1 MVIEDKV
8 SIANHI
14 KNNTDGKLDY
24 STEAITGYAVNGA
37 VHYALHLLKHT
48 SYKKIIAFGVSGDEK
63 RSATG

>member
-1 MVIEDKV
+1 MVIEDKA
-8 SIANHI
+8 SIENHV
-14 KNNTDGKLDY
+14 KNNADGTLDL
-24 STEAITGYAVNGA
+24 SVDAVTGYAVNGA